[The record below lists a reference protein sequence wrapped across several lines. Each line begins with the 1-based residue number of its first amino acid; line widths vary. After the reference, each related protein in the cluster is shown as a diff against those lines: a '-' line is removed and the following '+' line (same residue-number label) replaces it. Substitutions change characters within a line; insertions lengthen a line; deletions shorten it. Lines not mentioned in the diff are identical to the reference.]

1 MGLRFRAE
9 ALCHMKAWAADSQ
22 SLKGGSGARF
32 LGFGFRIRDLEV
44 VVCGLWCVVCGLW
57 FLGCVFFWF
66 MVCVLWFVVCG
77 LRFVFCGWELG
88 VDVRRCGVYEA
99 RTRGGLGVGAPH
111 LAAPLNPTL

>member
-57 FLGCVFFWF
+57 FLGCVFFLVYG
-66 MVCVLWFVVCG
+66 VCFVVCG
-77 LRFVFCGWELG
+77 LWFAVCVLW
-88 VDVRRCGVYEA
+88 
-99 RTRGGLGVGAPH
+99 LGVGGRRSEVRGV
-111 LAAPLNPTL
+111 